1 MSVFPKTS
9 LTLLCKAALQVT
21 GEREVA
27 WVRFFGLYEPAIKR
41 FVAYHDSV
49 HDPDDVVQD
58 IFLMLVKTIQSGGYD
73 SSKGNFRAF
82 LATMIRRHLVSL
94 YRKDMVRGNG
104 LHVGLEDVE
113 PAVPAD
119 AIEQIDMKWRIARRQ
134 SAIEHVLT
142 KTAISAQ
149 SRAIYRAYV
158 DEEMPID
165 RVAEQFGVTKAAI
178 YKIKS
183 RVEQMAEIVEEEFAD

>member
-1 MSVFPKTS
+1 
-9 LTLLCKAALQVT
+9 
-21 GEREVA
+21 
-27 WVRFFGLYEPAIKR
+27 
-41 FVAYHDSV
+41 
-49 HDPDDVVQD
+49 
-58 IFLMLVKTIQSGGYD
+58 MLVKTIQSGGYD

-142 KTAISAQ
+142 KTAISSHA
-149 SRAIYRAYV
+149 
-158 DEEMPID
+158 PL
-165 RVAEQFGVTKAAI
+165 F
-178 YKIKS
+178 
-183 RVEQMAEIVEEEFAD
+183 